1 MKSTIVKFTTKPEH
15 KTRLQQ
21 RLKKHKQQPK
31 EAGNKE
37 KVFVSKAEDNVFF
50 VYERWADIAAI
61 TSHDNE
67 SHTKS

>member
-1 MKSTIVKFTTKPEH
+1 
-15 KTRLQQ
+15 LQQ
-21 RLKKHKQQPK
+21 RKRRKQQQK

-37 KVFVSKAEDNVFF
+37 IKVFVSTEDNVFCL
-50 VYERWADIAAI
+50 RTLGDIAAI

>member
-1 MKSTIVKFTTKPEH
+1 MKSTIVKFTTKPH
-15 KTRLQQ
+15 KDTFAAT
-21 RLKKHKQQPK
+21 LKEAQATQK
-31 EAGNKE
+31 AGNKE
-37 KVFVSKAEDNVFF
+37 IKVFVSKAEDNVFF